1 MPEVDGKN
9 YEAQLLEKM
18 DSVVTSVEK
27 KLSEG
32 EKTYTDMRGTI
43 TSLEDTLKDVQAKYT
58 ELSESMEKRAWKD
71 VPGSED
77 TKKDQFSFFKA
88 FNAIRSKD
96 FSQAGYEQEV
106 MQAAAT
112 KAQSAGV
119 DTAGGYLVPLQALGG
134 IIDLLRA
141 NLVTAALGATVLDNL
156 TGVPVE
162 IPKQTGASTAVWVEE
177 NSAITESE
185 ITFGQLALNP
195 KGLAALV
202 KMSNRSL
209 RLSNPSLEA
218 LVRDDMV
225 QQIALALDLAALR
238 GTGANGQIL
247 GLVNQPGVGTVDFDV
262 AAEATT
268 TFNPSWEAMYELEG
282 VVEDANA
289 LRGNLGYAMSPKVK
303 RVMSKLR
310 AAVAAVDDQGGNF
323 MQTNPMTAPM
333 ISAIL
338 GWPFQTTT
346 QIPNTLGGGSDQ
358 SEVYFGNWADLI
370 IGLWGG
376 MRLKASDEA
385 GTAFASDQT
394 WVRAIM
400 DVDAGIRRQESF
412 AIGNNV
418 NTVLSATAT

>member
-18 DSVVTSVEK
+18 DAVVTSVEK
-27 KLSEG
+27 KLGEG
-32 EKTYTDMRGTI
+32 EKTYQDMQGTI
-43 TSLEDTLKDVQAKYT
+43 KSLEETLVDVKAKYA
-58 ELSESMEKRAWKD
+58 ELEESMSKRAWKD
-71 VPGSED
+71 VPGAED
-77 TKKDQFSFFKA
+77 TDKNKFSFFKA

-96 FSQAGYEQEV
+96 FSHAGYEQEV
-106 MQAAAT
+106 MQAAAQ

-119 DTAGGYLVPLQALGG
+119 DTAGGYLVPVQALGG

-177 NSAITESE
+177 NAAITESE

-195 KGLAALV
+195 KALAALV

-209 RLSNPSLEA
+209 RLTNPALEA

-238 GTGANGQIL
+238 GNGAGGSIL
-247 GLVNQPGVGTVDFDV
+247 GLVNQPGVGTLTFDSTAV
-262 AAEATT
+262 HGGAT
-268 TFNPSWEAMYELEG
+268 NPSWEAMYELEG

-289 LRGNLGYAMSPKVK
+289 LRGRLGFAMSPKIK
-303 RVMSKLR
+303 RLMSKLR
-310 AAVAAVDDQGGNF
+310 ETGATANADGF
-323 MQTNPMTAPM
+323 LQTIPMTSPQ
-333 ISAIL
+333 ITSIL

-346 QIPNTLGGGSDQ
+346 QIPNNLGAGSDE

-370 IGLWGG
+370 IGMWGG

-400 DVDAGIRRQESF
+400 DVDAGIRRAESF
-412 AIGNNV
+412 AIGTTV
-418 NTVLSATAT
+418 NTVTAASGA

>member
-32 EKTYTDMRGTI
+32 EKTYTDMQGTI
-43 TSLEDTLKDVQAKYT
+43 KSLEETLLDVQTKYKD
-58 ELSESMEKRAWKD
+58 LSESMEKRAWKD
-71 VPGSED
+71 VPGAED
-77 TKKDQFSFFKA
+77 TAKDKFSFFKA

-106 MQAAAT
+106 MQAASQ
-112 KAQSAGV
+112 KAQAAGV
-119 DTAGGYLVPLQALGG
+119 DTAGGYLVPVQALGG
-134 IIDLLRA
+134 IIELLRA

-162 IPKQTGASTAVWVEE
+162 IPKQTGAATAVWVEE

-209 RLSNPSLEA
+209 RLTNPSLEM

-247 GLVNQPGVGTVDFDV
+247 GLVNQVGVGTVDFD
-262 AAEATT
+262 ASAQATAT
-268 TFNPSWEAMYELEG
+268 YNPSWEAMYELEG

-289 LRGNLGYAMSPKVK
+289 LRGRLGFAMSPKVK
-303 RVMSKLR
+303 RAMSKLR

-323 MQTNPMTAPM
+323 MQTVPMTAAM
-333 ISAIL
+333 ITAVL

-346 QIPNTLGGGSDQ
+346 QIPNNLGLGTQ

-370 IGLWGG
+370 IGMWGG

-400 DVDAGIRRQESF
+400 DVDAGIRRPESF

-418 NTVLSATAT
+418 NTVGAATSS

>member
-1 MPEVDGKN
+1 MPKVDGET

-18 DSVVTSVEK
+18 DAVAISVEK
-27 KLSEG
+27 KLGEG
-32 EKTYTDMRGTI
+32 QKTYEDMQGTI
-43 TSLEDTLKDVQAKYT
+43 KSLEETLVDVKAKYT
-58 ELSESMEKRAWKD
+58 ELEESMSKRAWKD
-71 VPGSED
+71 VPGAED
-77 TKKDQFSFFKA
+77 TDKNKFSFFKA
-88 FNAIRSKD
+88 FNAIRSRD
-96 FSQAGYEQEV
+96 FSQAGYEKEV
-106 MQAAAT
+106 MNAAAV
-112 KAQSAGV
+112 KAQAAGV
-119 DTAGGYLVPLQALGG
+119 DTAGGYLVPVQALGG

-162 IPKQTGASTAVWVEE
+162 IPKQTGSATAVWVEE

-209 RLSNPSLEA
+209 RLTNPALEG

-238 GTGANGQIL
+238 GNGANGQIL
-247 GLVNQPGVGTVDFDV
+247 GVSNQIGVGTVDFDV

-268 TFNPSWEAMYELEG
+268 TFNPSWEGMYELEG

-289 LRGNLGYAMSPKVK
+289 LRGKLGFALSPKVK

-310 AAVAAVDDQGGNF
+310 AAVAAVDDQGGDF
-323 MQTNPMTAPM
+323 MQTMPMTAAH
-333 ISAIL
+333 ITAIL

-346 QIPNTLGGGSDQ
+346 QIPNTLGDGTQ

-370 IGLWGG
+370 IGMWGG

-394 WVRAIM
+394 WIRAIM
-400 DVDAGIRRQESF
+400 DVDAGVRRTESF
-412 AIGNNV
+412 AMGINV
-418 NTVLSATAT
+418 GTIFSII

>member
-1 MPEVDGKN
+1 M
-9 YEAQLLEKM
+9 Q
-18 DSVVTSVEK
+18 
-27 KLSEG
+27 
-32 EKTYTDMRGTI
+32 GTI
-43 TSLEDTLKDVQAKYT
+43 KSLEETLLDVQTKYKD
-58 ELSESMEKRAWKD
+58 LSESMEKRAWKD
-71 VPGSED
+71 VPGAED
-77 TKKDQFSFFKA
+77 TAKDKFSFFKA

-106 MQAAAT
+106 MQAASQ
-112 KAQSAGV
+112 KAQAAGV
-119 DTAGGYLVPLQALGG
+119 DTAGGYLVPVQALGG
-134 IIDLLRA
+134 IIELLRA

-162 IPKQTGASTAVWVEE
+162 IPKQTGAATAVWVEE

-209 RLSNPSLEA
+209 RLTNPSLEM

-247 GLVNQPGVGTVDFDV
+247 GLVNQVGVGTVDFD
-262 AAEATT
+262 ASAQATAT
-268 TFNPSWEAMYELEG
+268 YNPSWEAMYELEG

-289 LRGNLGYAMSPKVK
+289 LRGRLGFAMSPKVK
-303 RVMSKLR
+303 RAMSKLR

-323 MQTNPMTAPM
+323 MQTVPMTAAM
-333 ISAIL
+333 ITAVL

-346 QIPNTLGGGSDQ
+346 QIPNNLGLGTQ

-370 IGLWGG
+370 IGMWGG

-400 DVDAGIRRQESF
+400 DVDAGIRRPESF

-418 NTVLSATAT
+418 NTVGAATSS